1 MSSDAE
7 AQEDHRREH
16 GRVEV
21 RHPVAPAVG
30 PAACSASKDVP
41 SSGPSGPSAGFRGRP
56 AEPVAMTL
64 LQDFKKFLFRGNLVE
79 LAVAFVMGAA
89 FATLMKSLVG
99 DLITPIIAARQDQI
113 RAVMTDSSSGR
124 FQKARK
130 MKSIMSDSD
139 KKIESLLTS
148 DQQAGYRQ
156 FEQERRDEMRSR
168 MQ

>member
-1 MSSDAE
+1 VKWNIIISAFLATLIGTSLVAR
-7 AQEDHRREH
+7 AQNQPASPAP
-16 GRVEV
+16 GQT
-21 RHPVAPAVG
+21 APADA
-30 PAACSASKDVP
+30 PI
-41 SSGPSGPSAGFRGRP
+41 RGGMRTSTQV
-56 AEPVAMTL
+56 VAQMDSRL
-64 LQDFKKFLFRGNLVE
+64 KLSDDQKAK
-79 LAVAFVMGAA
+79 
-89 FATLMKSLVG
+89 
-99 DLITPIIAARQDQI
+99 ITPIIAARQDQI